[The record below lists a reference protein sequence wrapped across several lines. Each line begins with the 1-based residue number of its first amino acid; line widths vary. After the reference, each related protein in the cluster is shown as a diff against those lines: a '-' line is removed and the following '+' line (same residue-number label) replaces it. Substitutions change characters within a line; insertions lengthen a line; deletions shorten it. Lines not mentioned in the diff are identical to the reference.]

1 MPSIPFIGLIISL
14 PVLST
19 IHSHVPHVAQEVSP
33 TLTAA
38 IELPEASS
46 MKAEAVFSNGSL
58 RMSANAWIS
67 KNGESIAVNAS
78 KIAMRRAGFK
88 MSRIVTTLEVRRMP
102 SDNQTYFIHR
112 WIFISQ
118 QIEGDMTVLPPRMAE
133 KGLVALRESTQCF
146 RLAELVSGHP
156 ENPARKSSG
165 NFRD

>member
-1 MPSIPFIGLIISL
+1 
-14 PVLST
+14 
-19 IHSHVPHVAQEVSP
+19 
-33 TLTAA
+33 
-38 IELPEASS
+38 
-46 MKAEAVFSNGSL
+46 
-58 RMSANAWIS
+58 
-67 KNGESIAVNAS
+67 
-78 KIAMRRAGFK
+78 
-88 MSRIVTTLEVRRMP
+88 MSRPGCPGGVYTTFR
-102 SDNQTYFIHR
+102 DTTDR

>member
-1 MPSIPFIGLIISL
+1 
-14 PVLST
+14 
-19 IHSHVPHVAQEVSP
+19 
-33 TLTAA
+33 
-38 IELPEASS
+38 
-46 MKAEAVFSNGSL
+46 
-58 RMSANAWIS
+58 
-67 KNGESIAVNAS
+67 
-78 KIAMRRAGFK
+78 
-88 MSRIVTTLEVRRMP
+88 MSRIVTTLEVSRMP

-133 KGLVALRESTQCF
+133 KGLVALHESTQCF